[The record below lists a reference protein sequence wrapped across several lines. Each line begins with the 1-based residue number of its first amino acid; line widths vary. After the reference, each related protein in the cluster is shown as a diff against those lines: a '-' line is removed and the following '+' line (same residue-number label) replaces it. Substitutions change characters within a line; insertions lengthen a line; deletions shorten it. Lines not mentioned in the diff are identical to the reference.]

1 MPSRLRVR
9 AGWLAGAL
17 VLVLARPSSN
27 SILLGVLLAI
37 PGEALRIWASGHIEK
52 TRTLTTGGPY
62 AFTRNPLYLGSL
74 LITLGVVLAS
84 RSVWATVA
92 VVAYGVAFYPSVVR
106 EEAGYLRQNFCE
118 YDAWA
123 AKVPLFLP
131 SLVPRGPRA
140 THFSWARVTRN
151 REWMTALAVPGI
163 VLLLCLRCWLS

>member
-17 VLVLARPSSN
+17 VLALARPSWN
-27 SILLGVLLAI
+27 SILLGLLFAI

-52 TRTLTTGGPY
+52 TRTLATGGPY

-84 RSVWATVA
+84 RSVWAA
-92 VVAYGVAFYPSVVR
+92 LVVAAYGGAFYPSVVR
-106 EEAGYLRQNFCE
+106 EEAGYLRQNFSE

-131 SLVPRGPRA
+131 SPVPGGPRA

-151 REWMTALAVPGI
+151 REWMAALAVPGI